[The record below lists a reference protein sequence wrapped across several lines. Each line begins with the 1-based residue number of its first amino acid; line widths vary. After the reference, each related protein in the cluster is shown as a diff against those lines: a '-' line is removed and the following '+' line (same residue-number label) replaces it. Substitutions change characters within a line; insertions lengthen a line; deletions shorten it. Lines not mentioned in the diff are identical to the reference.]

1 MIKNLIYLTLFSLL
15 SSFIKSQDEIV
26 EDLSLTTN
34 SLEQV
39 SSTVLKPNVKDPEIY
54 FVNPTRR
61 EGTAH
66 THANIAPCGGII
78 KGKADTLT
86 NIGSEIN
93 GIWEVRHPTGSGNC
107 TVSISPALDQNFT
120 SLRPVGSEVE
130 YDDNF
135 SFACGRQHGFEFQQF
150 NLPENYASDSSTLQF
165 KWETPQGTYY
175 TYSDIMII
183 GAKSKFLNDNL
194 NFLYIIFISV

>member
-1 MIKNLIYLTLFSLL
+1 MIKNLIYLTFFSLL
-15 SSFIKSQDEIV
+15 ISFIKSQDEIV

-34 SLEQV
+34 KVQQDL
-39 SSTVLKPNVKDPEIY
+39 SSITIKPNVKDPEVL

-61 EGTAH
+61 EGTSH
-66 THANIAPCGGII
+66 THANIAPCGGIP

-93 GIWEVRHPTGSGNC
+93 GIWDVRHPTGSGNC

-120 SLRPVGSEVE
+120 SLKPLDSEVV
-130 YDDNF
+130 YDENF

-150 NLPENYASDSSTLQF
+150 ELPENYASDSSTLQF
-165 KWETPQGTYY
+165 KWETPKGTYY
-175 TYSDIMII
+175 TCSDIMII
-183 GAKSKFLNDNL
+183 GAKS
-194 NFLYIIFISV
+194 NF